1 MKQKKITID
10 GHEYPVEFNL
20 STLIVF
26 EQTVEHSFFEED
38 WRNLY
43 CRAILIWAAMFSAD
57 DSVKTDIVLR
67 CSDWQGVNNA
77 FSVIVKMADE
87 FFNIPKIVEDAEK
100 SESVTSDAHEDGKKN

>member
-1 MKQKKITID
+1 MITKKITID

-20 STLIVF
+20 STLIV
-26 EQTVEHSFFEED
+26 
-38 WRNLY
+38 L
-43 CRAILIWAAMFSAD
+43 WAAMFSAD
-57 DSVKTDIVLR
+57 DSVKKDIVLR

-100 SESVTSDAHEDGKKN
+100 SESVTSEANEDGEKN

>member
-26 EQTVEHSFFEED
+26 EQTVDHSFFEED

-87 FFNIPKIVEDAEK
+87 FFNIPKIVEDAES
-100 SESVTSDAHEDGKKN
+100 SESAVSEAHEDGKKN